1 MIHVAPCSCELHVR
15 IRELE
20 REKALTQGFV
30 DLTERARAEKAE
42 AERDE
47 ALAKVTAIQ
56 ARVADL
62 RERLR
67 HAGRWNVDDE
77 AREREPCSCELHVR
91 IRELEA
97 ELAYIKSGDYVIAM
111 VTRAENAEKVYAVER
126 EVRLHAEAR
135 VAELE
140 REREDHLAV
149 LDRHALM
156 PECAEEHHKA
166 REREAS
172 E

>member
-111 VTRAENAEKVYAVER
+111 ETRA
-126 EVRLHAEAR
+126 
-135 VAELE
+135 AELE